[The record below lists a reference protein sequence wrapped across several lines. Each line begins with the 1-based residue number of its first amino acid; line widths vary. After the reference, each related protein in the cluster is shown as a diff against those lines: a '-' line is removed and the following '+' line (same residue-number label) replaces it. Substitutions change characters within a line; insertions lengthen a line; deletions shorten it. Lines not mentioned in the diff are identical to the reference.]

1 MAFINVIVHSAD
13 NLNFRVHL
21 QHEFTM
27 LGLDEHVEVQ
37 YIEVYLGIN
46 HINNIVNKIT
56 MLVLKY
62 M

>member
-27 LGLDEHVEVQ
+27 LGLDEHLEVQ
-37 YIEVYLGIN
+37 CVDVHLDIN
-46 HINNIVNKIT
+46 YINNIINK
-56 MLVLKY
+56 M
-62 M
+62 

>member
-27 LGLDEHVEVQ
+27 LGLDDHLEVH
-37 YIEVYLGIN
+37 N
-46 HINNIVNKIT
+46 HINNIINKIT